1 MQFQQPNFYNYN
13 QRMSN
18 GIIWVQGIEGAK
30 AYQLMPNS
38 NVILMDS
45 EADNHFYIK
54 TSDSVGMCNLRI
66 FEYKEITGNAS
77 QSIDITQFVTKDE
90 LKAIIKELRN
100 EHTIQST
107 KSEQLLGDNK
117 LTETIEQSSP
127 VAEYFS

>member
-45 EADNHFYIK
+45 ETDNRFYIK

-66 FEYKEITGNAS
+66 FEYNEVTGNTS
-77 QSIDITQFVTKDE
+77 SIDTAQFVTKEE
-90 LKAIIKELRN
+90 LKAVIKELRN
-100 EHTIQST
+100 EHTIQPV

-117 LTETIEQSSP
+117 PSETVEQSS
-127 VAEYFS
+127 AIADYFS